1 MHIEGSYEFDSKREL
16 VWDVLMDIDVLGS
29 IIPGSQ
35 GLQEI
40 GENKYQSK
48 LAVKVGPVNGKFE
61 ANFELA
67 DVDAPESYKL
77 IVEGKGPAGH
87 VTGAGVIRLASGKRR
102 HRHALRRGCPHRWQD
117 RRCRST
123 PAGCGRQADRQAS
136 LAQTIEASRNAPG
149 DGGLNR
155 LS

>member
-1 MHIEGSYEFDSKREL
+1 MHIEGSYDFDSKREL

-67 DVDAPESYKL
+67 DVDAPESYRL

-87 VTGAGVIRLASGKRR
+87 VTGAGVIRLAAANGGTVMHYAGDARIGGKIAAVGQRLLDVAAKQIAKQ
-102 HRHALRRGCPHRWQD
+102 ALRKLSKQVEMRLE
-117 RRCRST
+117 T
-123 PAGCGRQADRQAS
+123 AG
-136 LAQTIEASRNAPG
+136 
-149 DGGLNR
+149 
-155 LS
+155 

>member
-1 MHIEGSYEFDSKREL
+1 MHIEGSYEFDSRREL

-35 GLQEI
+35 GLNEI
-40 GENKYQSK
+40 ADNKYQSK

-67 DVDAPESYKL
+67 DVNAPESYRL

-87 VTGAGVIRLASGKRR
+87 VTGAGTISLAASDGGTVMHYAGDARIGGKIAAVGQRLLDVAAKQIAKQ
-102 HRHALRRGCPHRWQD
+102 ALRKLSKQVEMRLE
-117 RRCRST
+117 T
-123 PAGCGRQADRQAS
+123 AG
-136 LAQTIEASRNAPG
+136 
-149 DGGLNR
+149 
-155 LS
+155 

>member
-1 MHIEGSYEFDSKREL
+1 MHIEGSYEFDSRREL

-35 GLQEI
+35 GLQAI

-67 DVDAPESYKL
+67 DVNAPESYRL
-77 IVEGKGPAGH
+77 IVSGKGPAGH
-87 VTGAGVIRLASGKRR
+87 VNGAGVISLAAADGGTVMHYAGDARIGGKIAAVGQRLLDVAAKQIAKQ
-102 HRHALRRGCPHRWQD
+102 ALRKLSKQVEMRLE
-117 RRCRST
+117 T
-123 PAGCGRQADRQAS
+123 AG
-136 LAQTIEASRNAPG
+136 
-149 DGGLNR
+149 
-155 LS
+155 